1 MWAIF
6 NMEEPSFLDKILKPA
21 IVDATFTQDTKDKIT
36 AILDRLNFCYEL
48 FKKQA
53 SSEKDK
59 KIKKRQKAVIHKI
72 FSKKAHIPTLSKVVL
87 KSIQDG
93 ISEQQFSE
101 WLWHFF
107 NTDTGSTL
115 SQEYNSNAIGG
126 SASVKAVKTRMF
138 EAMKDYEKFINGVE
152 IEPEIESESVSEL
165 IESQDSKDTAEQPKE
180 PEKALEV
187 EQQQAEPQIT
197 FDEAQA
203 KQNEQIYN
211 AKRSHHKK

>member
-6 NMEEPSFLDKILKPA
+6 NMDEPSFLDKFLKPA
-21 IVDATFTQDTKDKIT
+21 IVDAVFTQDTKDKIT
-36 AILDRLNFCYEL
+36 AILDRLNFCYES

-53 SSEKDK
+53 NSEKNK

-115 SQEYNSNAIGG
+115 SQEYNNNAIGG

-138 EAMKDYEKFINGVE
+138 EAMKDYEKFINNVE
-152 IEPEIESESVSEL
+152 IEPESVSEP
-165 IESQDSKDTAEQPKE
+165 IESQDSKDTTEQSNE
-180 PEKALEV
+180 PEKAPET
-187 EQQQAEPQIT
+187 EQQQTEPQIT
-197 FDEAQA
+197 FDDAQA
-203 KQNEQIYN
+203 KQNEQVYN
-211 AKRSHHKK
+211 DKQTKRSHHKK